1 MTRQSVVPVPGI
13 DLAFRPATYF
23 WPLPAITHL
32 LSRIK
37 GAERK
42 LALEKMI
49 ASGRLGDVPGF
60 LAESGL
66 SREDRLSFGRLH
78 PNFMGGE
85 YLPDLAPTEVMIARI
100 TIASTTQDV
109 TSVYARRGRGR
120 IHYRVVDE
128 YEGDTLF
135 EKRTRIST
143 RPLTLGQL
151 ESFFNGAWPLLA
163 VLDMNFA
170 DTGYD
175 LRKMLRFVDVDSQF
189 YPDLE
194 DLYVHRITS
203 WAQRQRAAL
212 ELDQEQDLEA

>member
-1 MTRQSVVPVPGI
+1 
-13 DLAFRPATYF
+13 
-23 WPLPAITHL
+23 
-32 LSRIK
+32 
-37 GAERK
+37 
-42 LALEKMI
+42 
-49 ASGRLGDVPGF
+49 
-60 LAESGL
+60 
-66 SREDRLSFGRLH
+66 
-78 PNFMGGE
+78 MGGE
-85 YLPDLAPTEVMIARI
+85 YLPDLAPTEVMIARF

-109 TSVYARRGRGR
+109 TSVYARRARGR

-128 YEGDTLF
+128 YEGDTLS
-135 EKRTRIST
+135 EKRTRTST

-194 DLYVHRITS
+194 DLYIHRITS